1 MIQTISA
8 IAIHIAAIAPSCTQK
23 TGAPIS
29 RSRTLPPP
37 TPVTSA
43 KKAAVTS
50 VWRSRTA
57 ISAPDSANTPMP
69 TRSSRRTIN
78 ALSSSG
84 IAAPSS
90 DVNGL
95 ARHRHRGF
103 LDRLA
108 MRRVRVAGVGD
119 ILRRRAELHRL
130 RRLRDHRARD
140 AGDAPDAQ
148 NAVGFRIGDHLHEAI
163 GFVIGL
169 GAAVRSEERR
179 VGKECVSPFRSGWS
193 PCL

>member
-1 MIQTISA
+1 
-8 IAIHIAAIAPSCTQK
+8 
-23 TGAPIS
+23 
-29 RSRTLPPP
+29 
-37 TPVTSA
+37 
-43 KKAAVTS
+43 
-50 VWRSRTA
+50 
-57 ISAPDSANTPMP
+57 MP

-130 RRLRDHRARD
+130 RRLRDNRARP
-140 AGDAPDAQ
+140 AGYAPTAP
-148 NAVGFRIGDHLHEAI
+148 NAGGFRIAHPLTDRLP
-163 GFVIGL
+163 VT
-169 GAAVRSEERR
+169 S
-179 VGKECVSPFRSGWS
+179 GKNENVT
-193 PCL
+193 